1 MEVSLARRL
10 FRALIF
16 HSIQRCRI
24 SETLCRLSVSLK
36 ILHDSNPSLLRI
48 SISDT
53 GVSSSLEEF
62 LKLDIC
68 TLAISSEQW
77 DGVLSITTTGMNDK
91 EIQHFRLNIREST
104 TSNRR
109 LIKLPS
115 TYKTFGA
122 FSGTE
127 VCFSTREGHS
137 EEFVLW
143 AVGFFK
149 KILLLKDPN
158 IVLEL
163 ASENIN
169 DHMSRRESLL
179 HENDETRAPLS
190 LSGIKC
196 MAFGLQEYS
205 LRHGFT
211 LHKECEICSSHRELL
226 IEGNGVAHNS
236 ERNRIRDQLMVE
248 AVILV
253 MPVKLQPS
261 CWCWSVN
268 RPTTQVLCF
277 QDYAPSSHLDSCLD
291 ILSSIDWPSFGLR
304 LKEASVETEG
314 KIAVKAALEDLK
326 ASNTHIFL
334 SSQAIKI
341 RECVPDLSRSIASLI
356 LSSNDSEF
364 KRECTTLL
372 GLSSLQSNP
381 ETLIES
387 CISEKLAR
395 IIEANDKKSKAER
408 GAVVAPS
415 LFECGNLGENEPIDE
430 ETREADDDYVLGY

>member
-1 MEVSLARRL
+1 MVFSRL
-10 FRALIF
+10 QLLHCELLIF
-16 HSIQRCRI
+16 VG
-24 SETLCRLSVSLK
+24 T
-36 ILHDSNPSLLRI
+36 
-48 SISDT
+48 
-53 GVSSSLEEF
+53 
-62 LKLDIC
+62 
-68 TLAISSEQW
+68 
-77 DGVLSITTTGMNDK
+77 NDK

-149 KILLLKDPN
+149 KILVLKDPN
-158 IVLEL
+158 IVLEFAL
-163 ASENIN
+163 ENIN
-169 DHMSRRESLL
+169 GHMSKRESLL
-179 HENDETRAPLS
+179 HESDDTRAPLS
-190 LSGIKC
+190 LSSFKC

-205 LRHGFT
+205 LRHEYT

-261 CWCWSVN
+261 CWSVN

-277 QDYAPSSHLDSCLD
+277 QDYAPSSHLDSCID

-304 LKEASVETEG
+304 LKAAFVETEG
-314 KIAVKAALEDLK
+314 KIVMEWEDTAFAFLHIAIHCYHKTAIPARDISVPDRNLVKKAVKAALEDLK

-334 SSQAIKI
+334 SSQAVKI

-408 GAVVAPS
+408 GAMVAPS
-415 LFECGNLGENEPIDE
+415 LFECGNLGQNEPIDD
-430 ETREADDDYVLGY
+430 ETGEADEDYVLGY